1 MRTGDRPLWESERAA
16 PRLALL
22 GRRQS
27 ARLPSRPIPGGGRD
41 PLAYLFVAERGDPRL
56 PFVELLLE
64 VAVLRKHGRAGSSR
78 PPGVRCAPAPRAAAP
93 PTKQPRERGR
103 PQRTPSFP
111 GRVPHARRPGSAA
124 RGRLPVAAA
133 SSGQLAGRGGGRGH
147 PAARPEPCKFAG
159 RGACASECECVPGEG
174 GGTKSQVNTA
184 SPCRAK
190 LINIQVA
197 S

>member
-1 MRTGDRPLWESERAA
+1 MRRRGRHFLGCCQSTGRPL
-16 PRLALL
+16 
-22 GRRQS
+22 
-27 ARLPSRPIPGGGRD
+27 LPTAGGVGGRSLQ
-41 PLAYLFVAERGDPRL
+41 LAYLFVVERGDPRL

-64 VAVLRKHGRAGSSR
+64 VAVLRKHGGAGSGR
-78 PPGVRCAPAPRAAAP
+78 PPRGVECARGPAGRSPPRPAA
-93 PTKQPRERGR
+93 RGPGC
-103 PQRTPSFP
+103 PQRAPSSR

-159 RGACASECECVPGEG
+159 RGACASECECDCVPGEG

>member
-1 MRTGDRPLWESERAA
+1 MPGDTRPPRGVGGSSSSLTCLSLSAAIRGCLSWSCFLRSPFCRNTEEQAQASGPGGPSAPGA
-16 PRLALL
+16 PR
-22 GRRQS
+22 GRS
-27 ARLPSRPIPGGGRD
+27 PPPAARRP
-41 PLAYLFVAERGDPRL
+41 
-56 PFVELLLE
+56 
-64 VAVLRKHGRAGSSR
+64 
-78 PPGVRCAPAPRAAAP
+78 
-93 PTKQPRERGR
+93 GR
-103 PQRTPSFP
+103 PQRAPSSP
-111 GRVPHARRPGSAA
+111 GRVPHARWPGSAA

-159 RGACASECECVPGEG
+159 RGACASERECECVPGEG

>member
-1 MRTGDRPLWESERAA
+1 MLPKCPATP
-16 PRLALL
+16 PPHP
-22 GRRQS
+22 GRE
-27 ARLPSRPIPGGGRD
+27 AGGRLQ
-41 PLAYLFVAERGDPRL
+41 LAYLFVAERGDPRL
-56 PFVELLLE
+56 PLVELFLE
-64 VAVLRKHGRAGSSR
+64 VAVLRKHGEAGSGR
-78 PPGVRCAPAPRAAAP
+78 PPRASSAPGAPRAAAP
-93 PTKQPRERGR
+93 GPGRQPRA
-103 PQRTPSFP
+103 PSSP

-133 SSGQLAGRGGGRGH
+133 ASGQLAGRGGGRGH

-159 RGACASECECVPGEG
+159 RGTCASECECVPGEG

>member
-1 MRTGDRPLWESERAA
+1 MRRRGRHFLGCCQSAGRPLLPTAGGVG
-16 PRLALL
+16 
-22 GRRQS
+22 GRRLQ
-27 ARLPSRPIPGGGRD
+27 
-41 PLAYLFVAERGDPRL
+41 LAYLFVVERGDPRL

-64 VAVLRKHGRAGSSR
+64 VAVLRKHGGAGSGRPPRGVECARGPAGRSPPPGSSR
-78 PPGVRCAPAPRAAAP
+78 AGLSAA
-93 PTKQPRERGR
+93 R
-103 PQRTPSFP
+103 PKFP
-111 GRVPHARRPGSAA
+111 GCVPHARRPGSAA

-159 RGACASECECVPGEG
+159 RGACASECECDCVPGEG

>member
-1 MRTGDRPLWESERAA
+1 MRRRGRHF
-16 PRLALL
+16 L
-22 GRRQS
+22 GCCQS
-27 ARLPSRPIPGGGRD
+27 APPPLLPTSAGGGHRL

-56 PFVELLLE
+56 PLVELLLE
-64 VAVLRKHGRAGSSR
+64 VAVLRKHEGAGSGR
-78 PPGVRCAPAPRAAAP
+78 PPGGSGAPRARRAAAP
-93 PTKQPRERGR
+93 PSSSPRAQPPAAR
-103 PQRTPSFP
+103 PKFP
-111 GRVPHARRPGSAA
+111 GRVPHARRSARAA

-133 SSGQLAGRGGGRGH
+133 SSGQLTGRGGGRGH

-159 RGACASECECVPGEG
+159 RGACASECECECVPGEG

>member
-1 MRTGDRPLWESERAA
+1 MPLSPKDLGPPPAA
-16 PRLALL
+16 
-22 GRRQS
+22 
-27 ARLPSRPIPGGGRD
+27 
-41 PLAYLFVAERGDPRL
+41 RG
-56 PFVELLLE
+56 
-64 VAVLRKHGRAGSSR
+64 AR
-78 PPGVRCAPAPRAAAP
+78 PPAARPEFPRH
-93 PTKQPRERGR
+93 
-103 PQRTPSFP
+103 
-111 GRVPHARRPGSAA
+111 VPHAQRPGSAA

-159 RGACASECECVPGEG
+159 RGACASERECECVPEEG

-184 SPCRAK
+184 SPCRAM